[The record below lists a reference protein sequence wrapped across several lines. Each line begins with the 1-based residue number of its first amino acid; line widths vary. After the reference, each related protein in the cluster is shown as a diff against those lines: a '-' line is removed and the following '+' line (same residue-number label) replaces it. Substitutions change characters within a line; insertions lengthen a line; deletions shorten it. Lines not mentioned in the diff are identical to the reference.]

1 MTMSATLPDTA
12 DILLVEDQ
20 PSDAELAR
28 RALYDIGLSGRL
40 ALTRRGTHALDYV
53 FARGRYA
60 HRSIKDVPRLVLLD
74 LKLPRLSGAEVLEQL
89 KADPRTQPIPVVILS
104 SSQEAVDIR
113 RCYALGANSYVV
125 KPVDYVD
132 FTKAVQRLGRYWL
145 QLNEPFSPNA

>member
-1 MTMSATLPDTA
+1 MSAHATLPDTA

-28 RALYDIGLSGRL
+28 RALHEIGLDSRL
-40 ALTRRGTHALDYV
+40 ALTRRGTSALDYI
-53 FARGRYA
+53 FARGAYA
-60 HRSIKDVPRLVLLD
+60 HRSIKDVPRLILLD
-74 LKLPRLSGAEVLEQL
+74 LKLPRLSGTEVLEQL

-104 SSQEAVDIR
+104 SSREAVDIR

-132 FTKAVQRLGRYWL
+132 FTTVVQRLGRYWL
-145 QLNEPFSPNA
+145 QLNEPFSSHV

>member
-1 MTMSATLPDTA
+1 MTIPATLPDTA

-28 RALYDIGLSGRL
+28 RALHDIGLDGRL
-40 ALTRRGTHALDYV
+40 ALTHRGTRALDYI
-53 FARGRYA
+53 FARGEYA
-60 HRSIKDVPRLVLLD
+60 HRSIKDVPRLILLD

-89 KADPRTQPIPVVILS
+89 KSDPRTQPIPVVILS

-125 KPVDYVD
+125 KPVDFVD
-132 FTKAVQRLGRYWL
+132 FTNTVQCLAQYWL
-145 QLNEPFSPNA
+145 QLNEPFSHHT